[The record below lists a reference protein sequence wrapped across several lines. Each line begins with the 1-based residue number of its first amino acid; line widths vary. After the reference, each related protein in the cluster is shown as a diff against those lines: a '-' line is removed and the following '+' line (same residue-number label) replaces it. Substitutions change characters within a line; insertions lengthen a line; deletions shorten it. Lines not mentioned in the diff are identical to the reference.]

1 VECAAIARALE
12 VAAERAKRRRLGR
25 VRIFTDAQVA
35 ISRMSHDEPG
45 PGQTYA
51 LHVRKAIAALREREA
66 AIEVEICWCPAHK
79 GIPSNEI
86 ADGWAKQAPSEP
98 DGHGVEWLKTR
109 RQIRTSVHAAN
120 LPGPPEAQGR
130 RKRSEVH

>member
-25 VRIFTDAQVA
+25 
-35 ISRMSHDEPG
+35 DEPG
-45 PGQTYA
+45 TGQTYA
-51 LHVRKAIAALREREA
+51 LHARKAIAALREREA
-66 AIEVEICWCPAHK
+66 AIEVEICWCLAHK

-109 RQIRTSVHAAN
+109 RQI
-120 LPGPPEAQGR
+120 PI
-130 RKRSEVH
+130 